1 MWKFSRCLCL
11 GNCIR
16 AYSTINWRYWC
27 AGKVKYEKHKD
38 MTWCINYIRNMFV
51 TITADYISKET
62 A

>member
-27 AGKVKYEKHKD
+27 AGKVKYEKHND
-38 MTWCINYIRNMFV
+38 MTVVHKLY
-51 TITADYISKET
+51 
-62 A
+62 